1 MAKLNKIGTS
11 ISSIKLK
18 NNETIN
24 DIKSPLNKS
33 NEKRFHIPKKT
44 KSGP

>member
-11 ISSIKLK
+11 ISNIKVK
-18 NNETIN
+18 NAESIN

-33 NEKRFHIPKKT
+33 NEKGIKIP
-44 KSGP
+44 

>member
-11 ISSIKLK
+11 ISNIKVK
-18 NNETIN
+18 NVETTN

-33 NEKRFHIPKKT
+33 NEKGFKIP
-44 KSGP
+44 